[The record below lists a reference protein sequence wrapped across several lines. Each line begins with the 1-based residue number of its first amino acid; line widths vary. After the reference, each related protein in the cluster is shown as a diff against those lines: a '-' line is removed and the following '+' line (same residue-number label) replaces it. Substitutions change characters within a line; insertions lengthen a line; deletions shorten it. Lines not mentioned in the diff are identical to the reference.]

1 MQTPNLP
8 VNNLS
13 ALGLKLFGFIA
24 VPSIFLVF
32 WIFFKIGLVFFGGGY
47 VVIPVMHRE
56 LVMNLHLLTEQE
68 FIDGTAISQLTPGP
82 VAILATFTGYRI
94 AGVLGALVATFAM
107 FLPGTVL
114 MLFISKSYEKIKNS
128 DLARRALNTIIPVI
142 VGLLVAA
149 CWQLGKNAMDG
160 WYDFAVFF
168 VAFFLLI
175 RFKTNPAI
183 LIIASALLGLF
194 LHL

>member
-1 MQTPNLP
+1 MQI
-8 VNNLS
+8 NNLS
-13 ALGLKLFGFIA
+13 ALHLKLLGIIS
-24 VPSIFLVF
+24 VPTLFLVF

-114 MLFISKSYEKIKNS
+114 MLFISKSYDRIKNS
-128 DLARRALNTIIPVI
+128 DLARKALDTIIPVI
-142 VGLLVAA
+142 VGLLIAA
-149 CWQLGKNAMDG
+149 CWQMGKNAISG
-160 WYDFAVFF
+160 WYDFVVFAL
-168 VAFFLLI
+168 AFYFLI
-175 RFKTNPAI
+175 KFKTNPAI
-183 LIIASALLGLF
+183 LIIASAVAGLI

>member
-1 MQTPNLP
+1 MQI
-8 VNNLS
+8 NNLS
-13 ALGLKLFGFIA
+13 ALHLKLLGIIS
-24 VPSIFLVF
+24 VPTLFLVF
-32 WIFFKIGLVFFGGGY
+32 WIFLKIGLVFFGGGY

-114 MLFISKSYEKIKNS
+114 MLAISKSYDRIKNS
-128 DLARRALNTIIPVI
+128 DLARRALDTIIPVI
-142 VGLLVAA
+142 VGLLIAA
-149 CWQLGKNAMDG
+149 CWQMGKNAING
-160 WYDFAVFF
+160 WYDFVVFAL
-168 VAFFLLI
+168 AFYFLI
-175 RFKTNPAI
+175 KFKTNPAI
-183 LIIASALLGLF
+183 LIIASAVAGLL